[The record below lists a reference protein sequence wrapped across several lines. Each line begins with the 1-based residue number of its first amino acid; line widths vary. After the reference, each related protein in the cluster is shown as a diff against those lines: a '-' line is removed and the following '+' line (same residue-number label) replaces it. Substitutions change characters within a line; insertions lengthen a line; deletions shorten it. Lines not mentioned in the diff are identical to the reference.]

1 MKKKIDIVD
10 IKNADYL
17 KFYVLNGFIY
27 CENECGERVIVA
39 GLKEEYDELKED
51 IVDGIPF

>member
-27 CENECGERVIVA
+27 CENECAERIIVA
-39 GLKEEYDELKED
+39 ELKEK
-51 IVDGIPF
+51 